1 MSGPTVFYSWQSDRP
16 PNVTRGLI
24 RDALD
29 DAAAR
34 VVFSLAEPV
43 RIDAATEGVPGT
55 PNIGE
60 TLFRKI
66 DDAAVFVADVTF
78 IGRGDEGKWLSNP
91 NVLAE
96 TGYAAAR
103 LGWDRILL
111 VMNTHF
117 GPPNELPFDLR
128 FRRFPIVFAQAPGT
142 QKAESRRKFAAE
154 LHAAIE
160 GCLAL
165 DLATAV
171 DALAALDAHGVA
183 LLLLHGDRERWG
195 PNVSV
200 SLSGAATPIDLAV
213 ARVLQL
219 RLATWRSSDDRPYGF
234 YVWTYLGREAIRLL
248 RKSGAKPFGFPR
260 DGD

>member
-1 MSGPTVFYSWQSDRP
+1 MP
-16 PNVTRGLI
+16 
-24 RDALD
+24 
-29 DAAAR
+29 
-34 VVFSLAEPV
+34 
-43 RIDAATEGVPGT
+43 ATEGVPGT

-66 DDAAVFVADVTF
+66 DAAAVFVADVTF
-78 IGRGDEGKWLSNP
+78 IGRGDNKKWLSNP

-103 LGWDRILL
+103 LGWDRIIL

-117 GPPNELPFDLR
+117 GPPEELPFDLR
-128 FRRFPIVFAQAPGT
+128 FRRFPIAFDQVPGAQKKETRGKLA
-142 QKAESRRKFAAE
+142 RE

-160 GCLAL
+160 GCLTL
-165 DLATAV
+165 DLATAL

-183 LLLLHGDRERWG
+183 LLILHGDDETWG
-195 PNVSV
+195 PNVSA

-219 RLATWRSSDDRPYGF
+219 RLATWRSSEDRPYGF
-234 YVWTYLGREAIRLL
+234 YVWTYLGREVIRLL
-248 RKSGAKPFGFPR
+248 RKSGAKPYGFPR